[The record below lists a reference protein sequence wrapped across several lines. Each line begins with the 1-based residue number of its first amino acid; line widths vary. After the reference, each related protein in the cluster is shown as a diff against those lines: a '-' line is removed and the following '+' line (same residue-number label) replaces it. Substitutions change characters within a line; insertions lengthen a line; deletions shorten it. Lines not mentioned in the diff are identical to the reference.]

1 MFKFDA
7 YKTVHT
13 KKLADEATIDMK
25 ALQDKDKRDAEVKAA
40 MEHNA
45 RLMEDFRQGERQK
58 LAQESAIH
66 GERLEA
72 YKSSLLTKMAT
83 MVPDQLVA
91 EGFAHIYV
99 KACNG
104 IHDSEYVAEHF
115 KAFNDMAHMY
125 IRKLGGIKYLKEQAA
140 KVNSPFLTGFYNIC
154 VEAAKNI
161 TKEKSK
167 EMVRAM
173 TEDEALEILNGAIG
187 EKDKN
192 ELIEKIDDLGADQLA
207 ELIKNKVVNVVRDE
221 QIRERDERE
230 MRTVL
235 KNDLISG
242 DGGVSDVSGEDDDEI
257 VAEKKGKKS
266 KKDEEEEA
274 GSEDLPESDV
284 GDDEAGEDED
294 KEEKPKKKGKKKSS
308 KKKDD
313 DEEGSDEGEEDLE
326 DEPEEDEEGGEEDK
340 DASGKKSSKKKKE
353 AKESLASVLSRWDPV
368 NEELTYDPNR
378 QGKSLFFAINVAI
391 SRDML
396 KSAHVTEGAS
406 VTKVQEKKVP
416 QAVLENPLNLDIFNV
431 YLKDNQD
438 GFKDIDESIPHEPQS
453 IGSTDPIIDP
463 SSVMSE
469 ALIQYTLL
477 EAAHTMKLIL
487 PTKGQVKQQSDY
499 LLNLL

>member
-25 ALQDKDKRDAEVKAA
+25 ALRDKDKRDAEVKAA
-40 MEHNA
+40 MEHNT
-45 RLMEDFRQGERQK
+45 RLMDDFHKGERQK

-72 YKSSLLTKMAT
+72 YKSALLTKMAT
-83 MVPDQLVA
+83 QIPDRIVA
-91 EGFAHIYV
+91 EGFAHIYY
-99 KACNG
+99 KACSL
-104 IHDSEYVAEHF
+104 IHDPEYTAEHYS
-115 KAFNDMAHMY
+115 AFHDMARMY
-125 IRKLGGIKYLKEQAA
+125 IRKLGGMKYLKEQCAR
-140 KVNSPFLTGFYNIC
+140 VNSPFMTKFCDIC
-154 VEAAKNI
+154 TEAAKKI
-161 TKEKSK
+161 TTEKSK
-167 EMVRAM
+167 ELVRAM
-173 TEDEALEILNGAIG
+173 TEDEALEILNGSIG

-192 ELIEKIDDLGADQLA
+192 DLIEKIDDLGADQLA

-242 DGGVSDVSGEDDDEI
+242 DGGVSDVSGEDDDAVVE
-257 VAEKKGKKS
+257 EKKGKS
-266 KKDEEEEA
+266 KKSDEEDA
-274 GSEDLPESDV
+274 ASEDLPEGDV
-284 GDDEAGEDED
+284 EPEGEEE
-294 KEEKPKKKGKKKSS
+294 EEKSSKKKGKKKES
-308 KKKDD
+308 DD
-313 DEEGSDEGEEDLE
+313 KGEEDLG
-326 DEPEEDEEGGEEDK
+326 DESEEDEEGGEETD
-340 DASGKKSSKKKKE
+340 DASGKKSKKKKE

-378 QGKSLFFAINVAI
+378 RSKSLFFAINVAI

-406 VTKVQEKKVP
+406 LTKVQEKKTP
-416 QAVLENPLNLDIFNV
+416 KAVLENPLNLDIFNV

-477 EAAHTMKLIL
+477 EAAHTMKLI
-487 PTKGQVKQQSDY
+487 TVSKAQVKQQADY